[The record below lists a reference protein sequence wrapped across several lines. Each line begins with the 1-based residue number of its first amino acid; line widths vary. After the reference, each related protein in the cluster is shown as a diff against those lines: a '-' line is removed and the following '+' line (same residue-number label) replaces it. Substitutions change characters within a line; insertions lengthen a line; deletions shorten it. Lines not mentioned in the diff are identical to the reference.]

1 MLKKIR
7 YLLFLIIGIFIF
19 NWVYKFFAGPES
31 IYLILENKF
40 KLFYI
45 VLAHLPTLFFD
56 SVAWLAF
63 MTKRRL
69 SLINTFII
77 TWIAQTSGKFFPTG
91 NITGEFVR
99 VYLAKKSGQRM
110 IDASTTVLA
119 DLVVATFSLFLIGFL
134 SLFYI
139 LSITSNGLVN
149 NGGIYF
155 MLSLMLIFLACLV
168 FFLIIRKRLI
178 SSFIKSFPKI
188 FRLTLKR
195 STIFK
200 ILRLDYS
207 LFRLSFENVKIIKAL
222 FFRLLGWVA
231 GAIEIY
237 IFLIIIG
244 VEATLLDVI
253 LIESVTS
260 VIKSL
265 AFFIPAGLGVQEFA
279 FVFIGEFVGF
289 SGIISFSI
297 AMGRR
302 LREILVGLP
311 ALLAWY
317 LIFRNKIKAFN

>member
-1 MLKKIR
+1 
-7 YLLFLIIGIFIF
+7 
-19 NWVYKFFAGPES
+19 
-31 IYLILENKF
+31 
-40 KLFYI
+40 
-45 VLAHLPTLFFD
+45 
-56 SVAWLAF
+56 
-63 MTKRRL
+63 
-69 SLINTFII
+69 
-77 TWIAQTSGKFFPTG
+77 
-91 NITGEFVR
+91 
-99 VYLAKKSGQRM
+99 
-110 IDASTTVLA
+110 
-119 DLVVATFSLFLIGFL
+119 
-134 SLFYI
+134 
-139 LSITSNGLVN
+139 
-149 NGGIYF
+149 

-168 FFLIIRKRLI
+168 FLLIIRKRLI
-178 SSFIKSFPKI
+178 SSFIKNFPKI
-188 FRLTLKR
+188 FCLTLKR

-200 ILRLDYS
+200 ILRLDCS
-207 LFRLSFENVKIIKAL
+207 LFKLSFENVKIIKAL